1 MTSIIESAYDRDGG
15 MEIGDLDLGR
25 QKVMFE
31 TSCESDSFYTNS
43 RVVTYLD
50 NSRERHVVVATV
62 DEAFALIERLRED
75 NSNTDVRHWTVPA
88 YCQETFGNSPA
99 RTRRDAEAWDAEIK
113 STLTVQ
119 RGRTASRALSQD
131 AG

>member
-1 MTSIIESAYDRDGG
+1 MISQIELNYDRDGG

-31 TSCESDSFYTNS
+31 TSCESDSFYANS

-50 NSRERHVVVATV
+50 NSRERHVIVATV
-62 DEAFALIERLRED
+62 DEAFALIQKIRED
-75 NSNTDVRHWTVPA
+75 KSNTDVRHWTVPA
-88 YCQETFGNSPA
+88 YCQETFGNSPS
-99 RTRRDAEAWDAEIK
+99 RTRREAEAWDAEIEA
-113 STLTVQ
+113 TLVVQ
-119 RGRTASRALSQD
+119 RSRTAGKALSQN